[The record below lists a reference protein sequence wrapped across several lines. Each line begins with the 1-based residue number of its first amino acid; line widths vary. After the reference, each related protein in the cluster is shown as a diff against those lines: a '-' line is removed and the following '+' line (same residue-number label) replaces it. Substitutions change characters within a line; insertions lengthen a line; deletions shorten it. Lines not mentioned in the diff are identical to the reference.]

1 MTDTTTTQLKKVVK
15 PRGKNSKQPKR
26 GGTIPHLTKKSKRF
40 AELYVETENGT
51 QSALETYNTDS
62 YTVAGAIATENL
74 KKPLIQ
80 SYIQELIANQ
90 ITDEDITALH
100 VRNAKQTVNYP
111 TSQKAIE
118 SLEIIRGLVKE
129 KEKSQGNTVNIAVI
143 NPDIMATVKV
153 FEESLKRQ
161 LYGK

>member
-1 MTDTTTTQLKKVVK
+1 MTDTITQQKTKIVK
-15 PRGKNSKQPKR
+15 PRGKNSKQPRR
-26 GGTIPHLTKKSKRF
+26 GGTVPHLTKKSKRF

-51 QSALETYNTDS
+51 QSALATYNTTDGN
-62 YTVAGAIATENL
+62 VASSIARENL
-74 KKPLIQ
+74 QKPLVQ
-80 SYIQELIANQ
+80 SYIQHLISLQ